1 VELYHET
8 SIRHWVQRLFFNLSE
23 PVSRWGLGL
32 SWRFLLWPGRCSGG
46 STKIMI
52 SWTRK
57 VGAHGTISWTSW
69 RDSHAWWI
77 FSSIFSMTSMSGIEY
92 HQILLTYK
100 KFHQLSDSELGRHV
114 KKVMGDPKDHHFS
127 DILGKADSP
136 RVKSGSAIFRNTH
149 VSWHGKRTGLWWMHE
164 LGCTGF
170 GLYDEYMNVSKW
182 SYRHDLSII

>member
-1 VELYHET
+1 MELYHET

-32 SWRFLLWPGRCSGG
+32 SWRFLPVAWEVPRWL
-46 STKIMI
+46 T
-52 SWTRK
+52 SWTP
-57 VGAHGTISWTSW
+57 
-69 RDSHAWWI
+69 DSHAWWI
-77 FSSIFSMTSMSGIEY
+77 GFFRFFPWLRCTAIEY

-100 KFHQLSDSELGRHV
+100 KIHQLSVSELGRHV

-170 GLYDEYMNVSKW
+170 GLYDEYMNVSKMK
-182 SYRHDLSII
+182 LSSWFINIGVEIGWTL